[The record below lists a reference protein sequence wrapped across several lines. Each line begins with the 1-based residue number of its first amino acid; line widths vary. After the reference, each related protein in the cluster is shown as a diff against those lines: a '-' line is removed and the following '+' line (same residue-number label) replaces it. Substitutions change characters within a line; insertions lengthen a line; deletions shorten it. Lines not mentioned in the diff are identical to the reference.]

1 MPLHG
6 FAKDCV
12 FELISTT
19 ASEAG
24 GVTVGVRLHWRD
36 LPAEPQVGAYPFEY
50 RLEIHFT
57 LYQVGIPAFL
67 RLHSQVITNLLF
79 YFTCL
84 TG

>member
-24 GVTVGVRLHWRD
+24 GVMVGLRLHWRD
-36 LPAEPQVGAYPFEY
+36 APVLPQGDAFPFAYRIEAY
-50 RLEIHFT
+50 FT
-57 LYQVGIPAFL
+57 LYQVRLTPCPWIL
-67 RLHSQVITNLLF
+67 R
-79 YFTCL
+79 
-84 TG
+84 